1 MVPII
6 DDSLIPGTILKKA
19 DMGNVTGKE
28 FLSKIFFISDGV
40 MIAEI
45 RRISGLDSSTLQNW
59 TKRGWLENSK
69 LKRYSEDQVA
79 HILIINMLR
88 SCMQLDRI
96 AFLIR
101 YINGSVNDRS
111 DDIICASR
119 LYDYI
124 CRILGRLTGEGS
136 RSVEDIRDC
145 IAAEI
150 SDYEET
156 VTGARKRL
164 AKGLEIIVIAYYATL
179 LKRRSDILLDELA
192 GKKETI

>member
-1 MVPII
+1 MNLTVC
-6 DDSLIPGTILKKA
+6 DGMIPGTILKKSE
-19 DMGNVTGKE
+19 MGNVTGLE

-45 RRISGLDSSTLQNW
+45 RRISGLDTSTLQNW

-69 LKRYSEDQVA
+69 LKRYNMDQVA

-101 YINGSVNDRS
+101 YINGNVNDPS
-111 DDIICASR
+111 DDIICDSQ

-124 CRILGRLTGEGS
+124 CRILERLTGD
-136 RSVEDIRDC
+136 VAVQNIREC
-145 IAAEI
+145 IDATLA
-150 SDYEET
+150 DYEER

-164 AKGLEIIVIAYYATL
+164 SKGLEVIVIAYYASL
-179 LKRRSDILLDELA
+179 LKGRSDELLENLA
-192 GKKETI
+192 EGSLGK

>member
-1 MVPII
+1 MNLTVC
-6 DDSLIPGTILKKA
+6 DGRIPGTILKKSE
-19 DMGNVTGKE
+19 MGNVTGLD
-28 FLSKIFFISDGV
+28 FLSKIFYISDGV

-45 RRISGLDSSTLQNW
+45 RRISGLDTSTLQNW

-69 LKRYSEDQVA
+69 LKRYDIDQVA

-111 DDIICASR
+111 DDIIPYSR

-124 CRILGRLTGEGS
+124 CRILEQLTDDIA
-136 RSVEDIRDC
+136 VQDIREC
-145 IAAEI
+145 IEKI
-150 SDYEET
+150 LVDYEEK

-164 AKGLEIIVIAYYATL
+164 LKGLEIIVIAYYASL
-179 LKRRSDILLDELA
+179 LKQRSDAMVDNLM
-192 GKKETI
+192 

>member
-1 MVPII
+1 MNLTIR
-6 DDSLIPGTILKKA
+6 DSMIPGTILKKS
-19 DMGNVTGKE
+19 DMGNVTGLE

-45 RRISGLDSSTLQNW
+45 RRISGLDTSTLQNW

-69 LKRYSEDQVA
+69 CKRYNIDQVA

-88 SCMQLDRI
+88 SCMQLDHI

-124 CRILGRLTGEGS
+124 CRILERLTGE
-136 RSVEDIRDC
+136 ETLALQNIRDC
-145 IAAEI
+145 ISETI
-150 SDYEET
+150 VDYEEA

-164 AKGLEIIVIAYYATL
+164 LKGLEIIVIAYYASL
-179 LKRRSDILLDELA
+179 LKHRSDALFDNLKD
-192 GKKETI
+192 

>member
-1 MVPII
+1 MNLTIC
-6 DDSLIPGTILKKA
+6 DSMIPGTILKKS
-19 DMGNVTGKE
+19 DMGDVTGLE

-45 RRISGLDSSTLQNW
+45 RRISGLDTSTLQNW

-69 LKRYSEDQVA
+69 CKRYNIDQVA

-96 AFLIR
+96 AVLIR

-124 CRILGRLTGEGS
+124 CRILEKLTGD
-136 RSVEDIRDC
+136 VAVQNIKDC
-145 IAAEI
+145 IAETIA
-150 SDYEET
+150 DYEER

-164 AKGLEIIVIAYYATL
+164 SKGLEIIVVAYYASL
-179 LKRRSDILLDELA
+179 LKHQSDALLEDLTRK
-192 GKKETI
+192 G